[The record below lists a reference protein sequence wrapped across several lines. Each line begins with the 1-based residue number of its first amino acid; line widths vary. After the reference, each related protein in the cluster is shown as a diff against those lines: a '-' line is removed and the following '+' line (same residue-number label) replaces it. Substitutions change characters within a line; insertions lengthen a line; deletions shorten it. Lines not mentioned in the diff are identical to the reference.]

1 MVQRVDTIEQFK
13 EIRDLL
19 DPVYITSRSRG
30 KVLVPCCNTILVS
43 TKLIV
48 ENQYNP
54 NHVPA
59 EKMKLLMQSILD
71 NGFCFP
77 VVVIYDDESE
87 FFVVIDGFHRTII
100 GGNGWLEFDY
110 IPLVVL
116 DHDIKRRMAA
126 TVQFNKARGVHQVD
140 LDADVIRALI
150 EQGMSEDDICAHLG
164 IDEETVHRYKQL
176 TGIAELFKN
185 SDYSISWGMKE
196 IPDEH

>member
-1 MVQRVDTIEQFK
+1 MVHRVDTIEQF
-13 EIRDLL
+13 EAIRRSLK
-19 DPVYITSRSRG
+19 PVYITSKSRG

-43 TKLIV
+43 TRLVI

-87 FFVVIDGFHRTII
+87 LFVVIDGFHRTII
-100 GGNGWLEFDY
+100 GGDGWLEFDY

-150 EQGMSEDDICAHLG
+150 EQGMTEDEICAHLG

-176 TGIAELFKN
+176 TGIADLFKN
-185 SDYSISWGMKE
+185 ADYSMSWEMKE
-196 IPDEH
+196 VPDES